1 MADEQNK
8 DTGKYI
14 DILNIFANKENL
26 DGSEHSDTS
35 GMKTQFTAE
44 EFNGIVR
51 ALRELYQ
58 ATSDKEFWVNE
69 FVDLSTGDT
78 SVRNATIKKGNP
90 FSLEFNYISKYRK
103 GFGSYIISNSDTA
116 HFTIS
121 YKKSGSSV
129 APKEIYNSRDVDGEA
144 KPMSSNTSFSLDIS
158 KFLESG
164 GKYEFTVSGE
174 NVTEGYKGD
183 TTFVLYYYI
192 TVTDMSLEFQ
202 NETWWLTP
210 FVYGENGATTF
221 SVSFRVGGSGNR
233 KVILTTSG
241 QGVTSKE
248 YVQSVD
254 AGAATVSFNVEMPAN
269 RNTIMNVSAK
279 MQNADDTSVE
289 TDPINRNCM
298 ILKAANQSGIKLFAV
313 NEFKSKVKG
322 GQAHKLFS
330 YAVYDSNS
338 TDDYTDLVFTTKI
351 EKSGEVTTETKS
363 ERVALKTRHEFEIDL
378 SSVETDEPEY
388 KLRVGVKDAANKVL
402 MSDTDQKYL
411 VTVDNSS
418 SFSPIS
424 NAIWYMNPSGRKNS
438 ENRREEIKNNTDNTY
453 VTATWN
459 NFAWS
464 SGDGWVSSS
473 EVDENGNAYTL
484 SSLRVLSGS
493 SVNINYQPLNMGALG
508 MRTIE
513 IDYKISAI
521 SDDTLPAIV
530 ITQNDKAGIKIYPN
544 RICTGTTSIGSDLQ
558 REIATD
564 DSVRIRATITLS
576 RGESVLEG
584 KTSNFIRIFIDGIL
598 AKIYEI
604 GDNESMN
611 NAGNIII
618 GSTGCDIDVYGIRVY
633 SDALTYS
640 GIVKNYINRLNTTAQ
655 KEFVVNDNRVFEGE
669 QDNNWMGSG
678 VVDFKNT
685 VDQYNVFVFDGDV
698 WPNYNNQNKSKG
710 NLELYSVNNIGGIAT
725 PDGTGQSWKISNVE
739 VKGQGTSSMSYYE
752 WNLQFKTAD
761 NSEYWPLVKDE
772 QGNWYDDKGDIVEGE
787 THGRID
793 KDGEPV
799 LGEDGQQIMD
809 PVYSNV
815 TYDKKIPMFNGVP
828 KANAI
833 VMKKNWASSMQ
844 DHKIGSVNSYTAA
857 WKSLG
862 LSNAATTA
870 DSKVRV
876 SVYQEPMLGF
886 HKKTTAT
893 GEVIYEYK
901 GLFTGGPHKGDKQCF
916 GYNNKESKGGWAD
929 LISLEGASNGFV
941 FAEFSVPWKVGDDH
955 VSYDAKAEGVAYDS
969 EAHWDFN
976 FGAYDSDDTDH
987 VAEILDQVNRT
998 FHDAYNIVYECN
1010 QNLYPFDGTEE
1021 EFFAAVN
1028 AKEVIQSRDYWLTS
1042 TYELYHVFEEKGKRP
1057 VEKVDTGNGPIN
1069 LLTQLGD
1076 IKYDYSFT
1084 KSPGARIYNEGTT
1097 TVTEGIAA
1105 ATTPEEKNE
1114 IFKKARIVRFRKEAG
1129 KYWDLKDAIFHHCW
1143 IEFFAGS
1150 DQRTKNTYPYS
1161 YQTKD
1166 ENGNLTQD
1174 GKWKWR
1180 MDDADTIG
1188 PIDNSGVI
1196 TKKYSTEVHDL
1207 DEKGSPLFNGQ
1218 NNCFWNLIETLED
1231 TYYQVMS
1238 ELLQAMVNL
1247 SGASGSVCNQIY
1259 NFYSKYFLA
1268 VKKYF
1273 PEVMYNQDAV
1283 RYEKAFQ
1290 SGYPKADMALKQSLG
1305 NAYSPES
1312 AWYKKRIDYITSKY
1326 TFGDYKN
1333 GSVQNTF
1340 VHRVAKNALTNG
1352 KIDLDLV
1359 LGMDLYPTAE
1369 LDVSMIKCN
1378 DRHFAGIPFKMSGTV
1393 SDADVDFRIHG
1404 AKYYVDLGDLHTINF
1419 SDNSTVNFTPFTSI
1433 KELNLGWPDASQIVS
1448 KAKAINVPTSL
1459 RKIYLENC
1467 SEMNSIVGLDRCI
1480 SLKEI
1485 NALGTNIAYFNFAN
1499 GAPIESIKYPSTVEN
1514 LQFLNCSFLK
1524 EENIV
1529 FNGQENIST
1538 IYINNTPGVPAIKI
1552 ISDIIEAQSKLSLKP
1567 LKYLNIQGVDETFVG
1582 QDSVKVLELLNNIT
1596 DLNNGFKGV
1605 NSLGQADDA
1614 AKPVITGKIGVE
1626 FSYEDTEKALEAFF
1640 PGLNISVSIYYIRFA
1655 DENVKK
1661 MMKTF
1666 MQNLGHITATEEITT
1681 ENAKEV
1687 VSLKAGN
1694 AAGIFREV
1702 GITSFD
1708 ELKYFTNYTVV
1719 DSFSGSQTGY
1729 VPYGDFENCVEL
1741 KSIAL
1746 DNITSIRNSG
1756 FKNSGLESV
1765 EAPKLESIEAEAF
1778 LGCTNLVQVDF
1789 SKSSLK
1795 ELKNAV
1801 FSGCSALKVCKLPDT
1816 LTSIGN
1822 NVFNGA
1828 SSLTEITIPNNCA
1841 SIGDDAFAGS
1851 GVTTIFWNWTGAG
1864 APTLPSNTNAA
1875 FGTKI
1880 EQIYMPK
1887 SFIDNA
1893 SLYGAWKNYLNLLVP
1908 YDFK

>member
-8 DTGKYI
+8 DTGNYI

-26 DGSEHSDTS
+26 DGSEHTDTS

-69 FVDLSTGDT
+69 FVDLTTGDT

-103 GFGSYIISNSDTA
+103 GFGSYIISNSDIA
-116 HFTIS
+116 HLTIS
-121 YKKSGSSV
+121 YKKSGSS
-129 APKEIYNSRDVDGEA
+129 AAAIPIYDSRDVNGES
-144 KPMSSNTSFSLDIS
+144 KPISSNTSFSLDIS
-158 KFLESG
+158 KYLESG
-164 GKYEFTVSGE
+164 GKYEFTISGE
-174 NVTEGYKGD
+174 NVTEVYKGD

-210 FVYGENGATTF
+210 FVYGENGVTTF
-221 SVSFRVGGSGNR
+221 NVAFRVGGSGNR
-233 KVILTTSG
+233 KVILKTSG
-241 QGVTSKE
+241 TGVTSKE
-248 YVQSVD
+248 YTQNVD
-254 AGAATVSFNVEMPAN
+254 AGAATVSFAVEMPAN
-269 RNTIMNVSAK
+269 RNTVMNVSAY
-279 MQNADDTSVE
+279 MQNADDASVT
-289 TDPINRNCM
+289 TDPIDRNCM
-298 ILKAANQSGIKLFAV
+298 IIKSATQTGQKLMAV
-313 NEFKSKVKG
+313 NEFKSSVKG
-322 GQAHKLFS
+322 GQAHKIFS

-351 EKSGEVTTETKS
+351 EKSGEITTETKS

-378 SSVETDEPEY
+378 SSVETDEPTY
-388 KLRVGVKDAANKVL
+388 ILKVGVKDGGSKVL
-402 MSDTDQKYL
+402 MQEKTI
-411 VTVDNSS
+411 TVDNSS

-424 NAIWYMNPSGRKNS
+424 GAVWYMNPSGRKNS

-453 VTATWN
+453 VSAVWN

-473 EVDENGNAYTL
+473 ETDENGNPYTL

-513 IDYKISAI
+513 IDYKISNI
-521 SDDTLPAIV
+521 SDDTVPVIV

-544 RICTGTTSIGSDLQ
+544 RICTGTTSIGADLQ

-564 DSVRIRATITLS
+564 DNVSIRAAITLS
-576 RGESVLEG
+576 RGECILEG
-584 KTSNFIRIFIDGIL
+584 KVNNFIRIYIDGIL
-598 AKIYEI
+598 AKVYEI

-633 SDALTYS
+633 TDPLTHS
-640 GIVKNYINRLNTTAQ
+640 GIVKNYINRLDTAAQ

-669 QDNNWMGSG
+669 QENNWMGSG

-685 VDQYNVFVFDGDV
+685 VDQYNVFVFDGEI
-698 WPNYNNQNKSKG
+698 WPNYNNQNKSNG
-710 NLELYSVNNIGGIAT
+710 HLELYSVNNIGGIAT

-761 NSEYWPLVKDE
+761 NSEYWPLVRDE
-772 QGNWYDDKGDIVEGE
+772 KGNWYDDKGEIVPDE
-787 THGRID
+787 THGRVD

-809 PVYSNV
+809 PVYSKV
-815 TYDKKIPMFNGVP
+815 VYDKKVPMFAGVP

-857 WKSLG
+857 WKRLG
-862 LSNAATTA
+862 FSNAATIA
-870 DSKVRV
+870 DPQVRI

-893 GEVIYEYK
+893 GEVVYEYK

-916 GYNNKESKGGWAD
+916 GYNNKASKGGWPD

-941 FAEFSVPWKVGDDH
+941 FAEFSVPWAVGDDH

-976 FGAYDSDDTDH
+976 FGAYDSDDADH
-987 VAEILDQVNRT
+987 ASDILAQVNRT
-998 FHDAYNIVYECN
+998 FHEAYNIVYECN
-1010 QNLYPFDGTEE
+1010 QNLEVFDGTEE
-1021 EFFAAVN
+1021 EFFAAVD
-1028 AKEVIQSRDYWLTS
+1028 AKQVTQSKDYWLTS

-1057 VEKVDTGNGPIN
+1057 VEKVNTGNGPIN
-1069 LLTQLGD
+1069 LLNQLGD
-1076 IKYDYSFT
+1076 IKYDYFFT

-1097 TVTEGIAA
+1097 TVSQGIDAA
-1105 ATTPEEKNE
+1105 KTPEEKNE
-1114 IFKKARIVRFRKEAG
+1114 IFKKARIVRFRNEAG
-1129 KYWDLKDAIFHHCW
+1129 KYWDLRDAIFHHCW

-1161 YQTKD
+1161 YQVRD
-1166 ENGNLTQD
+1166 EEGNLTPE

-1196 TKKYSTEVHDL
+1196 TKSYSVEVHDL

-1238 ELLQAMVNL
+1238 ELLTAMVEL

-1259 NFYSKYFLA
+1259 NFYNKYFLA

-1305 NAYSPES
+1305 NGYSPES
-1312 AWYKKRIDYITSKY
+1312 AWYKKRIDYVTSKY

-1352 KIDLDLV
+1352 KIELDLT

-1378 DRHFAGIPFKMSGTV
+1378 DRHFAGEPFKLTGTV

-1433 KELNLGWPDASQIVS
+1433 KELNLGWADGSQIVS

-1467 SEMNSIVGLDRCI
+1467 SEMNSIVGLDKCI

-1538 IYINNTPGVPAIKI
+1538 VYINNTPGVPAIKI
-1552 ISDIIEAQSKLSLKP
+1552 VSDIIEAQSKLSLKP

-1596 DLNNGFKGV
+1596 NLENGFKGV
-1605 NSLGQADDA
+1605 NSVGQADDNT
-1614 AKPVITGKIGVE
+1614 KPTITGKIGVE

-1640 PGLNISVSIYYIRFA
+1640 PGLNITVSIYYIRFA
-1655 DENVKK
+1655 DENVKT

-1666 MQNLGHITATEEITT
+1666 MQSLGYLSATEEITT
-1681 ENAKEV
+1681 ENAKKV
-1687 VSLKAGN
+1687 TSLATGN
-1694 AAGIFREV
+1694 SAGIFRGV
-1702 GITSFD
+1702 GITEFN
-1708 ELKYFTNYTVV
+1708 ELKYFTDYTVV
-1719 DSFSGSQTGY
+1719 NSLNNQSTGY
-1729 VPYGDFENCVEL
+1729 IPFGDFQDCTEL

-1746 DNITSIRNSG
+1746 DNIKIIRASG
-1756 FKNSGLESV
+1756 FENSGLESV
-1765 EAPKLESIEAEAF
+1765 EAPKLISLEERTFAN
-1778 LGCTNLVQVDF
+1778 CKNLVQVDF
-1789 SKSSLK
+1789 SKSSLTD
-1795 ELKNAV
+1795 LKSYT
-1801 FSGCSALKVCKLPDT
+1801 FSGCSALKVCKLPET
-1816 LTSIGN
+1816 LTTI
-1822 NVFNGA
+1822 
-1828 SSLTEITIPNNCA
+1828 SSYAFDGTTSMTELTIPGSVN
-1841 SIGDDAFAGS
+1841 SIADHVFTNS
-1851 GVTTIFWNWTGAG
+1851 GVTTIYWNYTGAG
-1864 APTLPSNTNAA
+1864 APQLPSNASA
-1875 FGTKI
+1875 VFGTKI
-1880 EQIYMPK
+1880 QQIYMPK
-1887 SFIDNA
+1887 AFIDSVA
-1893 SLYGAWKNYLNLLVP
+1893 LYGAWKPYVSLLVP
-1908 YDFK
+1908 YDFKK